1 MDPYKVLESLGHHYN
16 LTLSDIKKIDKI
28 IKPIYKHKEF
38 RRRLTK
44 EFLHHSDITLGE
56 HILAD
61 TIVTYKLCKK
71 SKKEVDIDTALIIA
85 MMHDLYTKQWQN
97 SIENKNKK
105 FLNKHG
111 FNHPLEAII
120 NAINWY
126 PEYFKDI
133 DKANIIIDGVIHH
146 MYPLPVRV
154 FNPTNNNME
163 LNNYELIKNIDKN
176 LLDIMIRSTS
186 RKRRGKISISR
197 SKYIEGRILSKADK
211 KVSIRQIKN
220 VRSAKALVTGK
231 NNSLKK

>member
-1 MDPYKVLESLGHHYN
+1 MDPYKILEELGYNYN
-16 LTLSDIKKIDKI
+16 LTLSDIKRIDKV
-28 IKPIYKHKEF
+28 IKPIYKHIEF
-38 RRRLTK
+38 KRRLTN

-71 SKKEVDIDTALIIA
+71 YKKDIDIDTALVIA

-97 SIENKNKK
+97 SIDNKNKK
-105 FLNKHG
+105 FFNKHG
-111 FNHPLEAII
+111 FTHPLEAII

-126 PEYFKDI
+126 PDYFKDL

-154 FNPTNNNME
+154 FDPNNNKME
-163 LNNYELIKNIDKN
+163 LNNYDLIKNIDKD
-176 LLDIMIRSTS
+176 LLDIMIKSTS
-186 RKRRGKISISR
+186 RKRSGVVSTSR

-211 KVSIRQIKN
+211 KVSVRQIKN
-220 VRSAKALVTGK
+220 VGSAKALITGK

>member
-1 MDPYKVLESLGHHYN
+1 MDPYKLLEELGFSYK
-16 LTLSDIKKIDKI
+16 LTLSDIKRIDKV

-38 RRRLTK
+38 KRRLTN

-56 HILAD
+56 HILSD

-71 SKKEVDIDTALIIA
+71 SKKDIDIDTALIIA

-111 FNHPLEAII
+111 FTHPLEAII

-154 FNPTNNNME
+154 FDPSNNKME
-163 LNNYELIKNIDKN
+163 LNNYDLIKNIDKN
-176 LLDIMIRSTS
+176 LIDIMIKSTS
-186 RKRRGKISISR
+186 RKRSGIVSTSR

-211 KVSIRQIKN
+211 KVSVRQIKN
-220 VRSAKALVTGK
+220 VGSAKALITGK